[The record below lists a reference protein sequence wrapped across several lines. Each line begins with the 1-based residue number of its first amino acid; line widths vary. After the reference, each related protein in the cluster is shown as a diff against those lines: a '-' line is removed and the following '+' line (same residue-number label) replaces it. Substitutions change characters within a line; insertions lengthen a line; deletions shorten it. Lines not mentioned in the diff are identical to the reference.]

1 MHTVDLLDEAM
12 AAARQLGFRIRE
24 EWLGGDGGG
33 SCVLKGQKWLF
44 VDLALDTAERLE
56 LVTAALSGEPA
67 AAQLALSDA
76 LRGRIAIRR
85 SA

>member
-1 MHTVDLLDEAM
+1 MHTVDILEEVM
-12 AAARQLGFRIRE
+12 AAAKHLGYRIRE

-33 SCVLKGQKWLF
+33 SCVLRGQKWLF

-56 LVTAALSGEPA
+56 LVASALSAEPA
-67 AAQLALSDA
+67 AAQLAMSDT
-76 LRGRIAIRR
+76 LRSRIAVRR

>member
-1 MHTVDLLDEAM
+1 MHTVELLEEALG
-12 AAARQLGFRIRE
+12 AARQLGYRIRE
-24 EWLGGDGGG
+24 EWPGGNGGG

-56 LVTAALSGEPA
+56 LVTSALSSETA
-67 AAQLALSDA
+67 AAQLAMSDT
-76 LRGRIAIRR
+76 LRSRVSLRR

>member
-1 MHTVDLLDEAM
+1 MHTVEILEEAM
-12 AAARQLGFRIRE
+12 AAAKQLGYRIRE

-33 SCVLKGQKWLF
+33 SCVLRGQKWLF

-56 LVTAALSGEPA
+56 LVTTALCTEPA
-67 AAQLALSDA
+67 ATQLAMSEA
-76 LRGRIAIRR
+76 LRSRVTVRR

>member
-1 MHTVDLLDEAM
+1 MHTVEVLDEAL
-12 AAARQLGFRIRE
+12 AAAKQLGYRIRE

-44 VDLALDTAERLE
+44 IDLALDTAERLD
-56 LVTAALSGEPA
+56 LVTAAISSEPA
-67 AAQLALSDA
+67 AAQLAMSEA
-76 LRGRIAIRR
+76 LRGQVTVRR

>member
-1 MHTVDLLDEAM
+1 MHTVELLDEAL

-44 VDLALDTAERLE
+44 VDLALDAADRLA
-56 LVTAALSGEPA
+56 LVTSALSTEPA
-67 AAQLALSDA
+67 AAQLAMSEA
-76 LRGRIAIRR
+76 LRSYVQVRR

>member
-1 MHTVDLLDEAM
+1 MHTVELLEEALG
-12 AAARQLGFRIRE
+12 AARQLGYRIRE
-24 EWLGGDGGG
+24 EWLGGNGGG

-56 LVTAALSGEPA
+56 QVTSALSTETA
-67 AAQLALSDA
+67 AAQLAMSDT
-76 LRGRIAIRR
+76 LRSRVTLRR